1 MVQIPRTQSRGR
13 VNQDLIMSSIKPYK
27 APTGTFTAT
36 VDGIHNFTADIIVL
50 SVGRSLAVAG
60 AQDNNNSVVRTIET
74 RLDPDIANGTYDFND
89 GPEIHMLG
97 VFAPGP
103 EWFVTQS
110 GSVTVDFDRSNDHYK
125 GSMEINA
132 QDIFSGKVIHVVAQF
147 DLRGITPVHTHKHK

>member
-1 MVQIPRTQSRGR
+1 
-13 VNQDLIMSSIKPYK
+13 MSAIKPYK

-36 VDGIHNFTADIIVL
+36 VDGIHNFTADILIL
-50 SVGRSLAVAG
+50 DVGRSLEVAG
-60 AQDNNNSVVRTIET
+60 IQDNLNSVVRTIQT
-74 RLDPDIANGTYDFND
+74 RLDPDIPNGTYDFND
-89 GPEIHMLG
+89 DPQIHALG
-97 VFAPGP
+97 VIASGP

-132 QDIFSGKVIHVVAQF
+132 RDIFSGRVIHVVAQF